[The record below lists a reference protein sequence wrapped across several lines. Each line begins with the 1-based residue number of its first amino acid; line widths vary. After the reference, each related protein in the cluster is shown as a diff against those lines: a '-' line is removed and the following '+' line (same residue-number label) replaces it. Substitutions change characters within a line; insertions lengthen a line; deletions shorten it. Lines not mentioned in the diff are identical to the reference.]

1 MIKNII
7 IKNSENLEKIKSA
20 IGAEGVEKIHVLSDF
35 DRTLLKSF
43 VDGQKSPS
51 VIAQIRNGKYLSP
64 DYAPRAHALFDK
76 YRPIELDP
84 NLSRAEKSK
93 AMHEWW
99 SEHFKLLAECGLTKD
114 VMKEIVAA
122 KTARFR
128 DGALE
133 FIDFLHERNIPLVI
147 ISGAPGDMVAMYL
160 EQEGRL
166 YDNVHIIASFLEF
179 DAAGKMIGIKE
190 PIIHSLNKYEIILK
204 DFPVFHEIKNR
215 HNVLLLGDSLD
226 DVGMVE
232 GFDYKN
238 ILKIGFLNEEVD
250 ANLEN
255 FKKTFDVVLL
265 NDPGMGYINNL
276 LKKILCNCHREESA

>member
-1 MIKNII
+1 MIKNTI
-7 IKNSENLEKIKSA
+7 IKNLKKIEKIKSA
-20 IGAEGVEKIHVLSDF
+20 VGKDGPEKLHVLSDF
-35 DRTLLKSF
+35 DRTLLKSS

-51 VIAQIRNGKYLSP
+51 VIAQIRNGKYLTL

-84 NLSRAEKSK
+84 KISREEKSK

-166 YDNVHIIASFLEF
+166 YDNVYIIAPFLEF
-179 DAAGKMIGIKE
+179 DANGKMIRVKE
-190 PIIHSLNKYEIILK
+190 PIIHSLNKHEIILK
-204 DFPVFHEIKNR
+204 DFPIFQEIKNR
-215 HNVLLLGDSLD
+215 PNVLLLGDSPD

-232 GFDYKN
+232 GFAYKN
-238 ILKIGFLNEEVD
+238 ILKIGFLNEGVEEK
-250 ANLEN
+250 LEK

-265 NDPGMGYINNL
+265 GDPGMEYINNL
-276 LKKILCNCHREESA
+276 LKEMFA